1 MHWKRLILTTVL
13 AVAAAA
19 CSELEDPPPTA
30 PTVTPSPPS
39 QFTISGRWDG
49 VTDQGR
55 PVRFDISDSA
65 LLNGSIALH
74 HDCSGG
80 RLVLPF
86 DAYEAQVNGDS
97 FSVTFNWRQEEGTK
111 YYAGTLTISGRFEG
125 SDLSRGGF
133 INSITDKQQD
143 NLGVCNEVNGTWEA
157 TR

>member
-1 MHWKRLILTTVL
+1 MDWKRLTLVSLL
-13 AVAAAA
+13 ALAAA
-19 CSELEDPPPTA
+19 CSELEDPPPTT
-30 PTVTPSPPS
+30 PTVPPIPPS
-39 QFTISGRWDG
+39 QFSISGRWDG

-65 LLNGSIALH
+65 MLSGSIALH

-86 DAYEAQVNGDS
+86 DGYEAQVNGDS
-97 FSVTFNWRQEEGTK
+97 FSVTFNWRQEDGHQ

-125 SDLSRGGF
+125 NNLSRGGF